1 MVFIYFRIPTAKGRA
16 GKEDSG
22 GGILQHG
29 DLHPGMQEY
38 QRHSRKGLL
47 PWVLEAGQQP
57 GKGQPGKADGMG
69 LSLMTGEEP
78 PQRAAE
84 INHTFG
90 CKSLLDVQQLLGK
103 LDGLI
108 LAMP

>member
-1 MVFIYFRIPTAKGRA
+1 M
-16 GKEDSG
+16 
-22 GGILQHG
+22 QHG
-29 DLHPGMQEY
+29 DLHPRNAGVLKGTLGAVGSAPPGFWRQDS
-38 QRHSRKGLL
+38 SRARGSQGR
-47 PWVLEAGQQP
+47 P
-57 GKGQPGKADGMG
+57 MG
-69 LSLMTGEEP
+69 WAWSLMTGEEP

-108 LAMP
+108 LAMPWE